1 MRSDSPG
8 LYAVQTRRTP
18 KALAAASQTEK
29 DKVPLPERTAIRALA
44 MDDGGYAEIV
54 L

>member
-1 MRSDSPG
+1 M
-8 LYAVQTRRTP
+8 
-18 KALAAASQTEK
+18 ASQMEK
-29 DKVPLPERTAIRALA
+29 DKVPLPERTAIRAVA

>member
-1 MRSDSPG
+1 M
-8 LYAVQTRRTP
+8 QE
-18 KALAAASQTEK
+18 AAIVASQLEK
-29 DKVPLPERTAIRALA
+29 DKVPLQERTTIRAVA